1 MRVCGLGLE
10 TPLEVRAGVPAVLEI
25 ENSRMFARCC
35 QSLVSGGGEDA
46 AEPYSLWDGE
56 GREIG
61 PTNGFLP
68 VLSPLDLPWDDKA
81 IVGHLHRYVRD
92 RLYEEYKIRESIE
105 RLAHEMGGLITQF
118 NMQVEGEYA
127 FDVEWDLM
135 RHLKMLAFRPQHDE
149 SESVLDNLIRFLD
162 TCYDVKLNRPLLFIT
177 VKPFLS
183 EKDIAEL
190 YERIFFLDLEVLLI
204 EPVRDARLFARE
216 SKRCIDLH
224 FLES

>member
-10 TPLEVRAGVPAVLEI
+10 AFLEIRAGVPTVLEI

-35 QSLVSGGGEDA
+35 QSLVSGRGEDA
-46 AEPYSLWDGE
+46 IEPYSLWDGE

-61 PTNGFLP
+61 SANGFLP
-68 VLSPLDLPWDDKA
+68 VLSPLNLPWDDKA
-81 IVGHLHRYVRD
+81 VVGNLHKYVRD
-92 RLYEEYKIRESIE
+92 RLYEEYEIRESIE
-105 RLAHEMGGLITQF
+105 RLAHEMGGLIAQF

-127 FDVEWDLM
+127 FDVEWDLK
-135 RHLKMLAFRPQHDE
+135 RYLKMLAFRPQHDE

-162 TCYDVKLNRPLLFIT
+162 TCYDVKLNRPLLFIA

-183 EKDIAEL
+183 DRDIAEL
-190 YERIFFLDLEVLLI
+190 YERIFFLNLEVLLI
-204 EPVRDARLFARE
+204 ESVRDARHFARE
-216 SKRCIDLH
+216 SKRYVDLH